1 MVQSALSLPVGDV
14 GPFWDA
20 RVTAHETNR
29 LIRFITQ
36 RVVDRKPAS
45 YITGEAWLQ
54 GHAFKVDER
63 VIIPRSFIAELLADQ
78 LTPWVNAPEMPFEI
92 LDMCTGSGC
101 LAILAAY
108 VFENAQVDAVD
119 LSTEALSIARENI
132 QLHDMKQRV
141 HAIESDLFSN
151 LNGKQYDFILTNPP
165 YVNEASMKKL
175 PPEYLHEPRM
185 ALAGGDSG
193 MDLIQDILEQAP
205 KHLKDGGFLV
215 VELGNEK
222 LHFEAAFPHLN
233 PIWLETSAVEESG
246 DMEQLGHLYEEL
258 ENLDG
263 YTAEARVATI
273 LHGLGFKTEDLQ
285 RKVGEFSG
293 GWKMR
298 LNLAKVLGSR
308 ADLILLDEPTNHL
321 DIEAVVWLEQWIKQ
335 VNSTVILVS
344 HDRDFLDEVC
354 THTVHLNNE
363 KLTKYTGGYSAFER
377 AFAERADQVSQANK
391 KAAGEMEKLQKFV
404 DRFKA
409 KASKAKQAQSRVKR
423 LEKIKLIETL
433 QVEPHVAIPFM
444 EPHKSPDPLV

>member
-1 MVQSALSLPVGDV
+1 MNKEQAPHIALDPHDLHTVRDWVRFFVSEMRRGQVFFGHGSSNAFDEAIYLVQSALHLPIGDLT
-14 GPFWDA
+14 PFWDA
-20 RVTAHETNR
+20 RVTSHEKVRLTN
-29 LIRFITQ
+29 FITE
-36 RVVDRKPAS
+36 RVDERKPAS

-54 GHAFKVDER
+54 GHSFKVDKR

-78 LTPWVNAPEMPFEI
+78 LTPWVNAPEMPFDI

-119 LSTEALSIARENI
+119 LSAEALKVARENI

-165 YVNEASMKKL
+165 YVNEAAMKKL

-233 PIWLETSAVEESG
+233 PIWLETSAG
-246 DMEQLGHLYEEL
+246 DEQVFLL
-258 ENLDG
+258 N
-263 YTAEARVATI
+263 
-273 LHGLGFKTEDLQ
+273 KEDL
-285 RKVGEFSG
+285 V
-293 GWKMR
+293 
-298 LNLAKVLGSR
+298 
-308 ADLILLDEPTNHL
+308 
-321 DIEAVVWLEQWIKQ
+321 
-335 VNSTVILVS
+335 
-344 HDRDFLDEVC
+344 
-354 THTVHLNNE
+354 
-363 KLTKYTGGYSAFER
+363 
-377 AFAERADQVSQANK
+377 
-391 KAAGEMEKLQKFV
+391 
-404 DRFKA
+404 
-409 KASKAKQAQSRVKR
+409 
-423 LEKIKLIETL
+423 
-433 QVEPHVAIPFM
+433 
-444 EPHKSPDPLV
+444 

>member
-1 MVQSALSLPVGDV
+1 MNQDHTAHIAVDPKELHTVRDWVRFYVSEMRRGQVFFGHGSSNAFDEAVYMVQSALSLPVGDV

-63 VIIPRSFIAELLADQ
+63 VIIPRSFIAELLVDQ

-233 PIWLETSAVEESG
+233 PIWLETSAG
-246 DMEQLGHLYEEL
+246 DEQVFLL
-258 ENLDG
+258 N
-263 YTAEARVATI
+263 
-273 LHGLGFKTEDLQ
+273 KEDL
-285 RKVGEFSG
+285 V
-293 GWKMR
+293 
-298 LNLAKVLGSR
+298 
-308 ADLILLDEPTNHL
+308 
-321 DIEAVVWLEQWIKQ
+321 
-335 VNSTVILVS
+335 
-344 HDRDFLDEVC
+344 
-354 THTVHLNNE
+354 
-363 KLTKYTGGYSAFER
+363 
-377 AFAERADQVSQANK
+377 
-391 KAAGEMEKLQKFV
+391 
-404 DRFKA
+404 
-409 KASKAKQAQSRVKR
+409 
-423 LEKIKLIETL
+423 
-433 QVEPHVAIPFM
+433 
-444 EPHKSPDPLV
+444 

>member
-1 MVQSALSLPVGDV
+1 MNQDHTAHIAVDPKELHTVRDWVRFYVSEMRRGQVFFGHGSGNAFDEAVYMVQSALILPVGDV

-20 RVTAHETNR
+20 RVTSHETNR

-108 VFENAQVDAVD
+108 MFENAQIDAVD

-132 QLHDMKQRV
+132 QLHEMKQRV

-205 KHLKDGGFLV
+205 HHLKDGGFLV

-233 PIWLETSAVEESG
+233 PIWLETSAG
-246 DMEQLGHLYEEL
+246 DEQVFLL
-258 ENLDG
+258 N
-263 YTAEARVATI
+263 
-273 LHGLGFKTEDLQ
+273 KEDL
-285 RKVGEFSG
+285 V
-293 GWKMR
+293 
-298 LNLAKVLGSR
+298 
-308 ADLILLDEPTNHL
+308 
-321 DIEAVVWLEQWIKQ
+321 
-335 VNSTVILVS
+335 
-344 HDRDFLDEVC
+344 
-354 THTVHLNNE
+354 
-363 KLTKYTGGYSAFER
+363 
-377 AFAERADQVSQANK
+377 
-391 KAAGEMEKLQKFV
+391 
-404 DRFKA
+404 
-409 KASKAKQAQSRVKR
+409 
-423 LEKIKLIETL
+423 
-433 QVEPHVAIPFM
+433 
-444 EPHKSPDPLV
+444 

>member
-1 MVQSALSLPVGDV
+1 DWVRFYVSEMRRGQVFFGHGSSNAFDEAVYMVQSALSLPVGDV

-101 LAILAAY
+101 LAIMAAY

-233 PIWLETSAVEESG
+233 PIWLETSAG
-246 DMEQLGHLYEEL
+246 DEQVFLL
-258 ENLDG
+258 N
-263 YTAEARVATI
+263 
-273 LHGLGFKTEDLQ
+273 KEDL
-285 RKVGEFSG
+285 V
-293 GWKMR
+293 
-298 LNLAKVLGSR
+298 
-308 ADLILLDEPTNHL
+308 
-321 DIEAVVWLEQWIKQ
+321 
-335 VNSTVILVS
+335 
-344 HDRDFLDEVC
+344 
-354 THTVHLNNE
+354 
-363 KLTKYTGGYSAFER
+363 
-377 AFAERADQVSQANK
+377 
-391 KAAGEMEKLQKFV
+391 
-404 DRFKA
+404 
-409 KASKAKQAQSRVKR
+409 
-423 LEKIKLIETL
+423 
-433 QVEPHVAIPFM
+433 
-444 EPHKSPDPLV
+444 

>member
-1 MVQSALSLPVGDV
+1 MNQDHTAHIAVDPKELHTVRDWVRFYVSEMRRGQVFFGHGSGNAFDEAVYMVQSALSLPIGDV

-20 RVTAHETNR
+20 RVTSHETNR

-108 VFENAQVDAVD
+108 MFENAQIDAVD

-132 QLHDMKQRV
+132 QLHEMKQRV

-205 KHLKDGGFLV
+205 HHLKDGGFLV

-233 PIWLETSAVEESG
+233 PIWLETSAG
-246 DMEQLGHLYEEL
+246 DEQVFLL
-258 ENLDG
+258 N
-263 YTAEARVATI
+263 
-273 LHGLGFKTEDLQ
+273 KEDL
-285 RKVGEFSG
+285 V
-293 GWKMR
+293 
-298 LNLAKVLGSR
+298 
-308 ADLILLDEPTNHL
+308 
-321 DIEAVVWLEQWIKQ
+321 
-335 VNSTVILVS
+335 
-344 HDRDFLDEVC
+344 
-354 THTVHLNNE
+354 
-363 KLTKYTGGYSAFER
+363 
-377 AFAERADQVSQANK
+377 
-391 KAAGEMEKLQKFV
+391 
-404 DRFKA
+404 
-409 KASKAKQAQSRVKR
+409 
-423 LEKIKLIETL
+423 
-433 QVEPHVAIPFM
+433 
-444 EPHKSPDPLV
+444 

>member
-1 MVQSALSLPVGDV
+1 MNQDYTAHIAVDPKELHTVRDWVRFYVSEMRRGQVFFGHGSSNAFDEAIYMVQSALSLPIGDI

-20 RVTAHETNR
+20 RVTIQEANQLT
-29 LIRFITQ
+29 RFITQ

-119 LSTEALSIARENI
+119 LSTEALSVARENI
-132 QLHDMKQRV
+132 QLHEMKRRV

-233 PIWLETSAVEESG
+233 PIWLETSAG
-246 DMEQLGHLYEEL
+246 DEQVFLL
-258 ENLDG
+258 N
-263 YTAEARVATI
+263 
-273 LHGLGFKTEDLQ
+273 KEDL
-285 RKVGEFSG
+285 V
-293 GWKMR
+293 
-298 LNLAKVLGSR
+298 
-308 ADLILLDEPTNHL
+308 
-321 DIEAVVWLEQWIKQ
+321 
-335 VNSTVILVS
+335 
-344 HDRDFLDEVC
+344 
-354 THTVHLNNE
+354 
-363 KLTKYTGGYSAFER
+363 
-377 AFAERADQVSQANK
+377 
-391 KAAGEMEKLQKFV
+391 
-404 DRFKA
+404 
-409 KASKAKQAQSRVKR
+409 
-423 LEKIKLIETL
+423 
-433 QVEPHVAIPFM
+433 
-444 EPHKSPDPLV
+444 

>member
-1 MVQSALSLPVGDV
+1 MNQDHTAHIAVDPKELHTVRDWVRFYVSEMRRGQVFFGHGSSNAFDEAVYMVQSALSLPVGDI

-20 RVTAHETNR
+20 RVTAHETTR
-29 LIRFITQ
+29 LIRFVTQ

-78 LTPWVNAPEMPFEI
+78 LTPWVNAPEMPFQI

-108 VFENAQVDAVD
+108 VFENAEVDAVD
-119 LSTEALSIARENI
+119 LSVDALSVARENI
-132 QLHDMKQRV
+132 ELHDLKHRV
-141 HAIESDLFSN
+141 HPVESNLFSH
-151 LNGKQYDFILTNPP
+151 LHGKQYDFILTNPP

-233 PIWLETSAVEESG
+233 PIWLETSAG
-246 DMEQLGHLYEEL
+246 DEQVFLL
-258 ENLDG
+258 N
-263 YTAEARVATI
+263 
-273 LHGLGFKTEDLQ
+273 KEDL
-285 RKVGEFSG
+285 V
-293 GWKMR
+293 
-298 LNLAKVLGSR
+298 
-308 ADLILLDEPTNHL
+308 
-321 DIEAVVWLEQWIKQ
+321 
-335 VNSTVILVS
+335 
-344 HDRDFLDEVC
+344 
-354 THTVHLNNE
+354 
-363 KLTKYTGGYSAFER
+363 
-377 AFAERADQVSQANK
+377 
-391 KAAGEMEKLQKFV
+391 
-404 DRFKA
+404 
-409 KASKAKQAQSRVKR
+409 
-423 LEKIKLIETL
+423 
-433 QVEPHVAIPFM
+433 
-444 EPHKSPDPLV
+444 

>member
-1 MVQSALSLPVGDV
+1 MNQDHTAHIAVDPKELHTVRDWVRFYVSEMRRGQVFFGHGSSNAFDEAVYMVQSALSLPVGDV

-233 PIWLETSAVEESG
+233 PIWLETSAG
-246 DMEQLGHLYEEL
+246 DEQVFLL
-258 ENLDG
+258 N
-263 YTAEARVATI
+263 
-273 LHGLGFKTEDLQ
+273 KEDL
-285 RKVGEFSG
+285 V
-293 GWKMR
+293 
-298 LNLAKVLGSR
+298 
-308 ADLILLDEPTNHL
+308 
-321 DIEAVVWLEQWIKQ
+321 
-335 VNSTVILVS
+335 
-344 HDRDFLDEVC
+344 
-354 THTVHLNNE
+354 
-363 KLTKYTGGYSAFER
+363 
-377 AFAERADQVSQANK
+377 
-391 KAAGEMEKLQKFV
+391 
-404 DRFKA
+404 
-409 KASKAKQAQSRVKR
+409 
-423 LEKIKLIETL
+423 
-433 QVEPHVAIPFM
+433 
-444 EPHKSPDPLV
+444 